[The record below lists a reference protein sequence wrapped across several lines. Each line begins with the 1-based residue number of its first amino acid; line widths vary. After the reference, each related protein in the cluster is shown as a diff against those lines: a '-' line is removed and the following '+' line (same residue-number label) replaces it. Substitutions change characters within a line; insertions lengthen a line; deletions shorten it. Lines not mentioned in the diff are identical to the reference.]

1 MLVHYNIKNRFV
13 IVSIVLGVEGGEGDA
28 SEEGPGAGC
37 KVQTVPT
44 RNDPAT
50 GCSLFFSQIFS
61 TFILTTTTTT
71 TTTSSLGSLYSA
83 MYEFFICTKSAMK
96 FSRWGMT
103 PSEIF

>member
-1 MLVHYNIKNRFV
+1 MLVHYNIKNRFVIV

-50 GCSLFFSQIFS
+50 GCSC
-61 TFILTTTTTT
+61 LTHFLNNDNNIDIIELMVLVRVSGSNLEVVE
-71 TTTSSLGSLYSA
+71 TSLIGRVAS
-83 MYEFFICTKSAMK
+83 
-96 FSRWGMT
+96 
-103 PSEIF
+103 